1 MTRVYVYLGVLALVL
16 GLTVFGLRQYGNARV
31 AESKQGQAVEVVSRA
46 VVAQKQAVKADVA
59 QTAERAV
66 EARRVRSVVVSY
78 REKTQEVRD
87 AVADADAR
95 DRARL
100 GLYLDAARCINAG
113 ASCPSELPDA
123 VPASAGAR

>member
-1 MTRVYVYLGVLALVL
+1 MTRVYVYLGVAALVL
-16 GLTVFGLRQYGNARV
+16 GLTWFGLRQYGNARV
-31 AESKQGQAVEVVSRA
+31 AESKQEQAVEVVSSA

-59 QTAERAV
+59 QTAERAL
-66 EARRVRSVVVSY
+66 EAQRVRSAVISY

-113 ASCPSELPDA
+113 AKCSGELSDA
-123 VPASAGAR
+123 VPATAGAR